1 MGECLFVVNGELWS
15 LYDDEHE
22 QGHDNGLVTPGG
34 VEVAAAFEV
43 VLVKVTGLGLLL
55 RCELLACAHAPYML
69 GDLPFS
75 IARRR

>member
-1 MGECLFVVNGELWS
+1 MGGCLLMVNVELWS

-43 VLVKVTGLGLLL
+43 VSVKVTEVGVAVEL
-55 RCELLACAHAPYML
+55 RVAGVRACAVHV
-69 GDLPFS
+69 
-75 IARRR
+75 R